1 MDSAGMEDE
10 INTPRRSRRT
20 RRINLFA
27 FAGAIIAAIGALSL
41 PLLAQ
46 SAQGWDAKFR
56 AIPEAKN
63 IDEYMKRMSA
73 RPHHLGSA
81 YDKDNAEWILSKF
94 KEWGWDARLETYDV
108 LFPTPK
114 ERLVEMVAPAAFTMK
129 LDEPPVAVDPTS
141 GQKTEQLPSFNA
153 YSIDGDVTAPLVYVN
168 YGRPQD
174 YVELDRRGISV
185 KGAIVIARY
194 GASWRGI
201 KPKVA
206 AEHGAVG
213 CLIYSDPMD
222 DGYVVDDVFPDG
234 PMRNSSGVQRGSVMD
249 MPTYPGDP
257 LTPGIGATP
266 DAKRLDIKDVTT
278 LTKIPVLP
286 ISYAD
291 AQPLLSALRG
301 PVAPGDWRGALPIT
315 YHVGPGPARVH
326 LKVAFNW
333 DRARVYNV
341 VARIQGST
349 YPDEWVIRG
358 NHHDAWVNGAAD
370 PGAGMSAE
378 LEEARAIGELV
389 KQGWRPKRTLVYI
402 AWDGEEQALLGSTE
416 WVEDHDKDLREHA
429 VAYVN
434 SDGNGRGFLNAS
446 GSHSLEQL
454 VNSVAK
460 DVADPETTRSV
471 WQRLQA
477 RMIARGSRDERND
490 ARSRADLRIAALGSG
505 SDYSAFLQHN
515 GVPSLNLG
523 FGGLDANDGVYHSIY
538 DDYYHFTK
546 FLDTDFAYGRA
557 LAQVAGTTTIRLADA
572 DLLPFEFTNLA
583 DTVQTYVKELATLLK
598 NQQDEV
604 RERNKQIDEGVFT
617 AINDPRRPLAAPKVE
632 EVPPALNFATLE
644 NAANALTQSAARY
657 HKAVQTAQPRIASNA
672 ATVRA
677 VNARLMQAERQLT
690 DDAGLPKRSWY
701 RHLLYAPGFY
711 TGYAVKTM
719 PGVREAIEQ
728 KQYRE
733 AETEIAR
740 VAKALEREAA
750 LLESVSAQLEQAQ

>member
-10 INTPRRSRRT
+10 INKPRRSRRT

-46 SAQGWDAKFR
+46 TQGWDAKFR

-63 IDEYMKRMSA
+63 IGEYMKRMSA

-94 KEWGWDARLETYDV
+94 REWGWDARLETYDV

-114 ERLVEMVAPAAFTMK
+114 ERLVEMVAPAAFTLK

-206 AEHGAVG
+206 AERGAVG

-358 NHHDAWVNGAAD
+358 NHHDAWVNGAGD

-460 DVADPETTRSV
+460 EVADPETTRSV

-477 RMIARGSRDERND
+477 RMIARGSRDVRND

>member
-63 IDEYMKRMSA
+63 IGEYMKRMSA

>member
-1 MDSAGMEDE
+1 
-10 INTPRRSRRT
+10 
-20 RRINLFA
+20 
-27 FAGAIIAAIGALSL
+27 
-41 PLLAQ
+41 
-46 SAQGWDAKFR
+46 
-56 AIPEAKN
+56 
-63 IDEYMKRMSA
+63 
-73 RPHHLGSA
+73 
-81 YDKDNAEWILSKF
+81 
-94 KEWGWDARLETYDV
+94 
-108 LFPTPK
+108 
-114 ERLVEMVAPAAFTMK
+114 
-129 LDEPPVAVDPTS
+129 
-141 GQKTEQLPSFNA
+141 
-153 YSIDGDVTAPLVYVN
+153 
-168 YGRPQD
+168 
-174 YVELDRRGISV
+174 
-185 KGAIVIARY
+185 
-194 GASWRGI
+194 
-201 KPKVA
+201 
-206 AEHGAVG
+206 
-213 CLIYSDPMD
+213 MD
-222 DGYVVDDVFPDG
+222 DGYAVDDVFPDG

-460 DVADPETTRSV
+460 DVEDPETKTNV
-471 WQRLQA
+471 WQRLRA
-477 RMIARGSRDERND
+477 RTIARGSVDDRND

-515 GVPSLNLG
+515 GVPSLNIG